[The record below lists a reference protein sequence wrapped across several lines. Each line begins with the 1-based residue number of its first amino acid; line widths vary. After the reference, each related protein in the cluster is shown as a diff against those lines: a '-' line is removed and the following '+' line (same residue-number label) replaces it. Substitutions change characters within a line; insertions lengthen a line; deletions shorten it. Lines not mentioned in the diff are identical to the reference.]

1 MRKCLTECKDWV
13 VVEIPNLIPHYF
25 TTFNEALSSP
35 IKGHL
40 MSEEYYRYHYE
51 QFR

>member
-1 MRKCLTECKDWV
+1 MRKCLTECRDWV

-40 MSEEYYRYHYE
+40 MSEEYYRCHYE
-51 QFR
+51 QLR

>member
-1 MRKCLTECKDWV
+1 MKENLANHKDWV

-25 TTFNEALSSP
+25 TSFSEALTSP

-40 MSEEYYRYHYE
+40 MTEKYYKYHYE
-51 QFR
+51 